1 MKRKV
6 PQTSP
11 MMEEEEENRLVA
23 SDSMSVEE
31 REEVV
36 STYIQRLRERDRREV
51 IVKVMEELLENLMK
65 ALPQLKEANHV
76 LDGKETSNSVGM
88 IAECNLDSCGIS
100 RGYERE
106 A

>member
-1 MKRKV
+1 
-6 PQTSP
+6 

-51 IVKVMEELLENLMK
+51 IVKVMEE
-65 ALPQLKEANHV
+65 ANHA

-88 IAECNLDSCGIS
+88 IAECNVDSCGIS

>member
-36 STYIQRLRERDRREV
+36 ST
-51 IVKVMEELLENLMK
+51 
-65 ALPQLKEANHV
+65 
-76 LDGKETSNSVGM
+76 
-88 IAECNLDSCGIS
+88 
-100 RGYERE
+100 
-106 A
+106 